1 MTPRFAGLVGN
12 RSQMCNGRVAG
23 PKRPL
28 LGEVSGIDALLR
40 SFSVWTTLQLSR
52 TRCPLLWSSS
62 TDRRGTQDRPHLESL
77 YLPFFR
83 PNFSHPPV
91 PIC

>member
-1 MTPRFAGLVGN
+1 MSRSQVPSSMTPRFAGLVGN

-40 SFSVWTTLQLSR
+40 SFSVWTCVYQAFV
-52 TRCPLLWSSS
+52 
-62 TDRRGTQDRPHLESL
+62 RRKSCKANRPCNYRVLAH
-77 YLPFFR
+77 
-83 PNFSHPPV
+83 V
-91 PIC
+91 